1 MADVLNAKMEELIQA
16 SGGRGNATITPPT
29 TSDLPTEYEDLT
41 EAQKAELLKA
51 RAYSPG
57 PTVEASAPQKKPE
70 PIRPWTATEIET
82 LKAIEEIDP
91 RESQRLRGP
100 GREGAPKGALADY
113 AALKAYD
120 DRFGTDY
127 LRQHITGEAY
137 GLPPE

>member
-1 MADVLNAKMEELIQA
+1 MADVLNAKMEELIQEN
-16 SGGRGNATITPPT
+16 GGRGSAK
-29 TSDLPTEYEDLT
+29 SLP
-41 EAQKAELLKA
+41 EA
-51 RAYSPG
+51 RVYSPG
-57 PTVEASAPQKKPE
+57 AIIEEAAPQEKPE

-100 GREGAPKGALADY
+100 HREGAPKWALADY

-127 LRQHITGEAY
+127 LRQHITGQAY